1 MHRMCKRVQHKNTQN
16 FNPNLPYLRFSLEV
30 TSVFTFQRISV
41 QNDDLL
47 DVTERQGVTGTIG
60 LAGAAL
66 AVGVL
71 TVALGQAIEEEN
83 NRKSDPTYAVSCTG
97 TYNGGSI
104 PSADG
109 QVLTCTFTDT
119 NNNKNMVIVSGSGTS
134 PQRYTEGTVL
144 LVELIRTYLDDTG
157 ATLTEQ
163 ARKTVTVGTED
174 LNVDLNIV
182 VSTDQIPH
190 VYHILPQ
197 G

>member
-1 MHRMCKRVQHKNTQN
+1 MHGWSQYAQNVQAGLAQKHSEFQSK
-16 FNPNLPYLRFSLEV
+16 PSLP
-30 TSVFTFQRISV
+30 SVFTRGNFCFYISK
-41 QNDDLL
+41 NFLKDDDLL
-47 DVTERQGVTGTIG
+47 DATERQGVTGTIG

-83 NRKSDPTYAVSCTG
+83 NRKSDVTYAVSCTG

-182 VSTDQIPH
+182 VSTD
-190 VYHILPQ
+190 
-197 G
+197 

>member
-1 MHRMCKRVQHKNTQN
+1 MVLM
-16 FNPNLPYLRFSLEV
+16 Y
-30 TSVFTFQRISV
+30 
-41 QNDDLL
+41 L

-71 TVALGQAIEEEN
+71 SVALGQAIEEEN
-83 NRKSDPTYAVSCTG
+83 NRKSDDVSQSFQSIKIGLKMQSFKVTYAVSCSG
-97 TYNGGSI
+97 TLNGAAI
-104 PSADG
+104 PSANG

-119 NNNKNMVIVSGSGTS
+119 NNNKNMVLGVPGTS
-134 PQRYTEGTVL
+134 PQRYKEGTVL

-174 LNVDLNIV
+174 LNVALNI
-182 VSTDQIPH
+182 IPT
-190 VYHILPQ
+190 ISL